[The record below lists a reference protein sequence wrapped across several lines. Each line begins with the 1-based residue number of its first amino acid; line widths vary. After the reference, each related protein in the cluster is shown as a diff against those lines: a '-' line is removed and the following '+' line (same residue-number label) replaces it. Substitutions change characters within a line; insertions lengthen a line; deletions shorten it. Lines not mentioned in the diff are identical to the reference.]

1 MPYNLTKIFLIMI
14 MLTLFSLSSSSAET
28 IDVYIKGVDDGV
40 KTNKQKDYKEAV
52 MNAKLQAIEQ
62 AGQIQKGV
70 KAEAACAI
78 VGMSAEQ
85 CQLTALQRARAA
97 AIEQAAGVSVT
108 SATLVTNLTL
118 VADFIKTYT
127 RGYIVSEKVTWLP
140 LGQYQKDPASP
151 PIPEYRVKIVAD
163 VYIPRQ
169 KAKTLGLK
177 AKLNN
182 TVFRAGEKAKVTVQT
197 KKSAGI
203 ALFNIMANDTVSLL
217 FPNAYE
223 KDNRLAAGDNFIFP
237 AIDAK
242 VELEMHT
249 LPGHQKDAEAL
260 LVVAWEEASKI
271 NILDYFTPGDSLS
284 VQEYFA
290 KLAAIIDRCEETILP
305 YEVVNGDL

>member
-140 LGQYQKDPASP
+140 LGQYQKDPAST
-151 PIPEYRVKIVAD
+151 PIPNTGSKSWPTSISPGR
-163 VYIPRQ
+163 RQ
-169 KAKTLGLK
+169 K
-177 AKLNN
+177 
-182 TVFRAGEKAKVTVQT
+182 
-197 KKSAGI
+197 
-203 ALFNIMANDTVSLL
+203 
-217 FPNAYE
+217 
-223 KDNRLAAGDNFIFP
+223 RL
-237 AIDAK
+237 
-242 VELEMHT
+242 V
-249 LPGHQKDAEAL
+249 
-260 LVVAWEEASKI
+260 
-271 NILDYFTPGDSLS
+271 
-284 VQEYFA
+284 
-290 KLAAIIDRCEETILP
+290 
-305 YEVVNGDL
+305 